1 MKVKV
6 GVALF
11 SYSGNG
17 GIASTIPEIA
27 LWLAKTYYQ
36 MKTDPRIEYVGIETY
51 CDTPITMTRNKAVE
65 DAQNAGMDL
74 LLMLDSDNEPDGYL
88 KRYPQEVK
96 PFWPTAFGFAYER
109 LTHGEPTVIAAPYCG
124 PPPHPVGRDGIIDHG
139 EVPYL
144 FEWGNRESDNPHC
157 DFKLNLMTRNEAAK
171 LAGIYPVA
179 ALPTGVCLFT
189 LNAFEGLPHPYFAY
203 EFNERQSEKKSTE
216 DVVTT
221 RDISLFWK
229 MTKGLDVCYAACDSW
244 ALHHKTKKVGRP
256 QFVAVEALSSR
267 FVDAI
272 ANHQTYTDEK
282 RHVEYDIEKLPRRGR
297 TLLPHE
303 DAIYLSD
310 EDLRAA
316 KELAVLEGYDAA

>member
-1 MKVKV
+1 
-6 GVALF
+6 
-11 SYSGNG
+11 
-17 GIASTIPEIA
+17 
-27 LWLAKTYYQ
+27 
-36 MKTDPRIEYVGIETY
+36 
-51 CDTPITMTRNKAVE
+51 
-65 DAQNAGMDL
+65 
-74 LLMLDSDNEPDGYL
+74 
-88 KRYPQEVK
+88 
-96 PFWPTAFGFAYER
+96 
-109 LTHGEPTVIAAPYCG
+109 
-124 PPPHPVGRDGIIDHG
+124 
-139 EVPYL
+139 
-144 FEWGNRESDNPHC
+144 
-157 DFKLNLMTRNEAAK
+157 
-171 LAGIYPVA
+171 
-179 ALPTGVCLFT
+179 
-189 LNAFEGLPHPYFAY
+189 
-203 EFNERQSEKKSTE
+203 
-216 DVVTT
+216 
-221 RDISLFWK
+221 